1 MQQKMSLFQFLNRHG
16 KKLCKCVILCTI
28 FKTFDACNVCK
39 FTIIIIIT
47 IIIIFKM
54 GVCEAREHGDFSCY
68 QDKRILKKHLNKIF
82 KTRFS

>member
-1 MQQKMSLFQFLNRHG
+1 MSYWCC
-16 KKLCKCVILCTI
+16 LCISRSTLYFVRECVILCTI